1 MADSMNQ
8 GFVTMPLEQ
17 LDIGELGCL
26 EYRLRLRGPRLRAVA
41 GGSAWVWSATW
52 ASWALVFR
60 DIGVASRIF
69 GGVSG
74 SWRSWSKL
82 CPNLETPPRL
92 RTPRPL
98 APVLTPTVS
107 IGFQ

>member
-1 MADSMNQ
+1 MADSMNH
-8 GFVTMPLEQ
+8 GFVTTPLEQ

-26 EYRLRLRGPRLRAVA
+26 EYRGYADLVYEQSLEVRP
-41 GGSAWVWSATW
+41 GSGLSAAWV
-52 ASWALVFR
+52 SWALVFR

-82 CPNLETPPRL
+82 CPNLETPPKF
-92 RTPRPL
+92 RTPWPL